1 MYYIILLK
9 LNYILVKGFLM
20 YKKILIIPLIILLSN
35 CSKPFGFLS
44 NDSPVRNP
52 ITGKESKPG
61 LLSKDGKK
69 GVNLTELFS
78 EKNNSAGV
86 ININAFL
93 WRASLN
99 VLSIAPLIST
109 DALGGTIISDWY
121 INKNIKNQRLKIT
134 AFILTQELRSDGIK
148 VKVHIQN
155 FKNNVWSETFTDND
169 LANEIEENILN
180 EARNLRINSLNKK

>member
-1 MYYIILLK
+1 
-9 LNYILVKGFLM
+9 M

-35 CSKPFGFLS
+35 CSS
-44 NDSPVRNP
+44 NNSPVRNP
-52 ITGKESKPG
+52 VTGKESKPG
-61 LLSKDGKK
+61 LLSKDGEK

-78 EKNNSAGV
+78 EKNNSSGI

-99 VLSIAPLIST
+99 ILSIAPLIST

-121 INKNIKNQRLKIT
+121 INKNIKNQRFKIT
-134 AFILTQELRSDGIK
+134 VFILSRELRSDGIK

-155 FKNNVWSETFTDND
+155 FKNNVWSETIADKD
-169 LANEIEENILN
+169 LANKIEENILN
-180 EARNLRINSLNKK
+180 EARNIRINSLK